1 LIGFAWAWTFSSIGG
16 LFLVMERIEEEA
28 KARRC
33 EQIVLG
39 THDFQ
44 APDFYRKLGFKLTG
58 TIEEYPRGDQLF
70 TFV

>member
-1 LIGFAWAWTFSSIGG
+1 
-16 LFLVMERIEEEA
+16 MERVEEEA

-44 APDFYRKLGFKLTG
+44 APDFYRELGFKLTG